1 MLADLTAYINSHP
14 HGDQIASRLIDYKE
28 DGDPAIINDLT
39 LANVLHHM
47 RWANDRPGLGDETI
61 WDSVSGQEGYPCDE
75 PSKMGAYA
83 WQALWD
89 MGILDGLGV

>member
-1 MLADLTAYINSHP
+1 MLCDLAVYINSHP

-28 DGDPAIINDLT
+28 DGDPDVINDMT

-47 RWANDRPGLGDETI
+47 RWANDRPGLGNETV
-61 WDSVSGQEGYPCDE
+61 WDCAPVVEGRLCDK

-83 WQALWD
+83 WEALGE
-89 MGILDGLGV
+89 MGVLDRLGD